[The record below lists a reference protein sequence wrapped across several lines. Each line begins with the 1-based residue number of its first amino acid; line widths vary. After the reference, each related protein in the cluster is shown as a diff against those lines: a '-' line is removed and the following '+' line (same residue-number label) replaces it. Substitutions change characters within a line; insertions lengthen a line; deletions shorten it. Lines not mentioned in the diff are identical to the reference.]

1 MFTAPLLST
10 PPCSFFNSVSIF
22 RRLVTK
28 TCDIRVDEL
37 GMDPSTKHIL
47 AAVVYSTLS
56 NSSKEYSS
64 LIFFGRVGDEIKQE
78 VPRNAIQYDCHHN
91 GIVYFLYASS
101 QKRNIV

>member
-47 AAVVYSTLS
+47 ADVVYSTLS
-56 NSSKEYSS
+56 NSLKEYSS
-64 LIFFGRVGDEIKQE
+64 LIFSVGDEIKQE
-78 VPRNAIQYDCHHN
+78 VPRNAIQHDCHHN
-91 GIVYFLYASS
+91 GIVYFLYASY